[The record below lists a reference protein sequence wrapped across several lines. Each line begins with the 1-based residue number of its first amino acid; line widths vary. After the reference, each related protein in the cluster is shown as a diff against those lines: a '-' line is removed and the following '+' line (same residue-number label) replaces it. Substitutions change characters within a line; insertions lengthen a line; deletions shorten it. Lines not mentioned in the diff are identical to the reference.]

1 MTATLTSRTSDIRP
15 APLRTEGPFTVGSW
29 YVAATVAEVPERGK
43 VELSICGQ
51 AVSFWRENG
60 AIRGRAASQPDETLD
75 VRCTEDLV
83 WIYVSCGQNGPESPR
98 INVPE
103 FDGPKGRVRF
113 MEKVEIPAHQ
123 DDAIYGLLDPAH
135 TPFVHRSPIWR
146 GNGQLKRKKKNFE
159 PSELGFTMKP
169 HAPVNSDIYKLIGGA
184 ISVTIEFRLP
194 GLRAEYISNAKHTVL
209 GLTALTPKDE
219 RHTTLR
225 QIFYWDTPVLN
236 LLRPFA
242 RMVARPFLQQDVD
255 IMALRRQNEPWANGK
270 GMLVGDSDKQFLWYL
285 QLKKEW
291 QAAGY
296 CPHTF
301 DNPLESATLRWRT

>member
-1 MTATLTSRTSDIRP
+1 MTSTDTSPPPP
-15 APLRTEGPFTVGSW
+15 ANTQPLRTDGPFTVGHW
-29 YVAATVAEVPERGK
+29 YVAAILSEIPERSPLRLTLCNQPVCLYRQDGT
-43 VELSICGQ
+43 VHAHTAARPGEL
-51 AVSFWRENG
+51 
-60 AIRGRAASQPDETLD
+60 LD
-75 VRCTEDLV
+75 VWCQEDLV
-83 WIYVSCGQNGPESPR
+83 WIYVSGEQAGPAETKME
-98 INVPE
+98 VPV
-103 FDGPKGRVRF
+103 FGGPKGRVRF
-113 MEKVEIPAHQ
+113 MEKVDIPAHQ

-146 GNGQLKRKKKNFE
+146 GDGKLKRKTKNFE
-159 PSELGFTMKP
+159 PSELGFTMTP

-194 GLRAEYISNAKHTVL
+194 GLRAEYISNSKHTVL
-209 GLTALTPKDE
+209 GLTALTPTDE
-219 RHTTLR
+219 RHTALR

-242 RMVARPFLQQDVD
+242 RLVARPFLQQDVN
-255 IMALRRQNEPWANGK
+255 IMALRRQNEPWTTGK

-291 QAAGY
+291 ENAGY

-301 DNPLESATLRWRT
+301 DNPVEPATLHWRT